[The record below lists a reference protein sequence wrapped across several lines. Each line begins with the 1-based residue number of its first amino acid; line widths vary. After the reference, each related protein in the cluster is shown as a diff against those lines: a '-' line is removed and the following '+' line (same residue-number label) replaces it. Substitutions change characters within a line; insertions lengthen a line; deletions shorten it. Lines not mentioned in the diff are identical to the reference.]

1 MLKGCLPITES
12 SPGSNPGDDINVTL
26 EEHFIWPWWGG
37 GGWGWPNGQR
47 ARLLLQQLKN
57 SDTLFDKNENKRL
70 KMLGIACFV
79 LKKPKS

>member
-1 MLKGCLPITES
+1 MA
-12 SPGSNPGDDINVTL
+12 VV
-26 EEHFIWPWWGG
+26 GG

-79 LKKPKS
+79 LKKPKSLV